1 MIKSLIE
8 LPRIYKQIIIIF
20 FDSAILVSVLHLSFS
35 MRLGYWFWPGED
47 LFLIICCSP
56 FLAIPIFY
64 YFGLYHDVI
73 RFFGM
78 QALWAVFKSVS
89 LYALLW
95 GLIGFMS
102 AVEGIPRSVIL
113 INWLFALISIAGLRL
128 LARKLLGN
136 FTLKQNK
143 HKINVII
150 YGAGNTGRQLSDVLS
165 NSSDYRPVAF
175 IDDSDD
181 LNKQTINGI
190 KVYKLN
196 EIELKIKKL
205 EVREIFL
212 ALPSISR
219 SKRKNIINKLQSYS
233 VIVKTLPSFVDIAK
247 GKISIDDLRNISID
261 DLLGR
266 DSISP
271 DQTLL
276 ETNIRNKIVMVTGA
290 GGSIG
295 SELCRQISL
304 LGASKLLLF
313 EHSEAALYKI
323 DLELNKKIEII
334 PILGSVT
341 NQKRMEKI
349 CFKFG
354 VQTIY
359 HAAAYKHVPMV
370 EYNNT
375 EGVLNNIF
383 GTLSAVRAAIN
394 TNVETFVLI
403 STDKAVRPTNTMGAT
418 KRCSEIILQSISENL
433 NQNQTQLMM
442 VRFGNVL
449 DSSGSVI
456 PLFKKQI
463 KDGGPITV
471 TDKKIVRYFM
481 TIKEAVEL
489 VIQAGAMGNSGDI
502 FVLDMGEPIR
512 IFDLAVKMIQL
523 SGLEVRDVDNPDGD
537 IEIKFTGL
545 RPGEKLYE
553 ELLVEGNV
561 SATKHSLILRAVE
574 DKVDWDELEPILEAL
589 EESARESNHS
599 EVRDLLI
606 RIVPQFKP
614 QSKIVDNLYNKN

>member
-1 MIKSLIE
+1 MYLWNKSMLIKRGSKNWKKRL
-8 LPRIYKQIIIIF
+8 
-20 FDSAILVSVLHLSFS
+20 SV
-35 MRLGYWFWPGED
+35 
-47 LFLIICCSP
+47 
-56 FLAIPIFY
+56 
-64 YFGLYHDVI
+64 
-73 RFFGM
+73 
-78 QALWAVFKSVS
+78 
-89 LYALLW
+89 
-95 GLIGFMS
+95 
-102 AVEGIPRSVIL
+102 
-113 INWLFALISIAGLRL
+113 
-128 LARKLLGN
+128 
-136 FTLKQNK
+136 
-143 HKINVII
+143 
-150 YGAGNTGRQLSDVLS
+150 
-165 NSSDYRPVAF
+165 
-175 IDDSDD
+175 
-181 LNKQTINGI
+181 
-190 KVYKLN
+190 
-196 EIELKIKKL
+196 KKL

-219 SKRKNIINKLQSYS
+219 SKRKNIINKFQSYS

-271 DQTLL
+271 NQTLL

-394 TNVETFVLI
+394 TKVETFVLI

-561 SATKHSLILRAVE
+561 SATKHSLIMRAVE